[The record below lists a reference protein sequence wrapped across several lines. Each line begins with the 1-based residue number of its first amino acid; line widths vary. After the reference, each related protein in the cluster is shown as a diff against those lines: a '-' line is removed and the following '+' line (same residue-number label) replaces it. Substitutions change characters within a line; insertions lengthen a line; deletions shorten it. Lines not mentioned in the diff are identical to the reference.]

1 MSLTPKDPPQYQ
13 QQKNASDFK
22 KRKML
27 TIVNKLPDK
36 RALFFQR
43 HSTPLAE

>member
-27 TIVNKLPDK
+27 TIVDNYLIKERCFSGVTQP
-36 RALFFQR
+36 
-43 HSTPLAE
+43 H